1 MPLLTQLIKFT
12 AQFTFKNTRFQK
24 SLRFNLAFYIY
35 RLACST
41 ETPIRPCNLEPLY
54 AFSRLS
60 PKPKSYKLC
69 SITTNVKYTTLKCSQ
84 CINCVLSNSA
94 VSILFCCFLTE
105 TERHHW
111 TNKVS
116 FKMKYRWKFTAVGL
130 ISRK

>member
-69 SITTNVKYTTLKCSQ
+69 SIKTNVRYLTPKCPSSILQASQ
-84 CINCVLSNSA
+84 INPNT
-94 VSILFCCFLTE
+94 ILFCCFLTE